1 MAIEDLLQSAGL
13 TLCKRNHYW
22 KKPAVRGYSLY
33 VNWPN
38 IMLSM
43 DRQGMSVNRFDC
55 QAIVYHGLLSQED
68 VIALRLAGAEFGDY
82 ADRS

>member
-13 TLCKRNHYW
+13 TRFIGNHYW
-22 KKPAVRGYSLY
+22 KKPAVRDYSLY

-43 DRQGMSVNRFDC
+43 NRYGMSVNRFDC
-55 QAIVYHGLLSQED
+55 QAIVEHGLLSQED
-68 VIALRLAGAEFGDY
+68 VITLRLAGAEFGDY